1 MLAELLIS
9 GFFGALGWMS
19 ANWAVDQLTPEKK
32 ETQICSVWVEEQKP
46 DGTVERTR
54 TCETKNKSSP

>member
-19 ANWAVDQLTPEKK
+19 ANWTVDQLSDDKK
-32 ETQICSVWVEEQKP
+32 ETQVCSAWVEEKRP

-54 TCETKNKSSP
+54 TCETKK